1 MYRPAMVDAAER
13 LGPRASKDAW
23 DLFHPSRLWE
33 LAPGTSQNLRMCRTA
48 DGVGIAAA
56 NIGKGP
62 PLVRAAHWFSHVEFD
77 AQSLVWLHWLEELSR
92 GRSFIRYDQRG
103 CGLSDWDPHSVCF
116 EDLINDL
123 ETVVDAYG
131 LKRFALFGMSQGA
144 AVAIA
149 YAERYPE
156 RVSHLV
162 LLGAYA
168 RGRLHRA
175 LVSEHRDMA
184 ATLLDVIRL
193 GWTCDNPAFRQV
205 FTTMLI
211 PDGTREQQ
219 ESLNELARLSTSAAN
234 GVATRKILYQIDVD
248 ALARRLRVPTLVFH
262 ARGDGFV
269 EFNEGRYL
277 ATIIPSARFVPL
289 DSRNHVLLKTEP
301 AWQHFLTELRGFLA
315 SPDEAS
321 PPPSEALDGAGLTPS
336 EHEVLTFVAGGLDNH
351 AIAAALGKAE
361 KTVRNQVSSIFSKLG
376 VRTRAQAIVVARE
389 AGMAAPAL
397 ATRSARLHQN
407 FPAAS
412 TAGKGWRD
420 S

>member
-1 MYRPAMVDAAER
+1 MYGPETVDVATRSGSHAR
-13 LGPRASKDAW
+13 KCAW
-23 DLFHPSRLWE
+23 DSWQPSQWGII
-33 LAPGTSQNLRMCRTA
+33 PGLSQSLRMCKTA
-48 DGVGIAAA
+48 DGTGIAAA
-56 NIGKGP
+56 SLGKGP
-62 PLVRAAHWFSHVEFD
+62 PIVRAAHWFSHVEFD
-77 AQSLVWLHWLEELSR
+77 AQSLVWAHWLEELSR
-92 GRSFIRYDQRG
+92 GRTLIRYDQRG
-103 CGLSDWDPHSVCF
+103 CGLSDWDPRSLCM
-116 EDLINDL
+116 EDWVNDL
-123 ETVVDAYG
+123 ATVVDGFG
-131 LKRFALFGMSQGA
+131 LERFALFGMSHGA

-168 RGRLHRA
+168 RGRLHQA
-175 LVSEHRDMA
+175 LAPQHRDMA

-219 ESLNELARLSTSAAN
+219 DSLNELARLSTSAAN
-234 GVATRKILYQIDVD
+234 AIATRKVLYNIDVD
-248 ALARRLRVPTLVFH
+248 SLARRLRVPTLVFH

-289 DSRNHVLLKTEP
+289 DSRNHVLLKAEP
-301 AWQHFLTELRGFLA
+301 AWRHFLAELRSFLA
-315 SPDEAS
+315 LPDEAS
-321 PPPSEALDGAGLTPS
+321 PSPLEALDDSGLTPS
-336 EHEVLTFVAGGLDNH
+336 EHEVLAFVASGLDNH

-376 VRTRAQAIVVARE
+376 VRTRAEAIVVARE
-389 AGMAAPAL
+389 AGIAAPAGAKRL
-397 ATRSARLHQN
+397 AALR
-407 FPAAS
+407 
-412 TAGKGWRD
+412 
-420 S
+420 